1 MFELHRFLALL
12 SARNREF
19 LRDRTALLWNVI
31 MPVIIV
37 FGFAYAFNKEEVQL
51 FKVGIPSAESR
62 QLESDMRPF
71 FEMQHIQFIV
81 EGDMRHARERI
92 ERHQLDLLIDPANN
106 RYWVN
111 EQSPKGYVAEKL
123 LLGVDGDARRRTLSG
138 ERIRYVDWLIPG
150 VLAMNVMFSSL
161 FGVGYAI
168 VRYRRNGVLKRLKAT
183 PLTPVEFLSAQV
195 FSRLWLIVLTTIAVY
210 LGTDL
215 FVDFPMFGSYWL
227 LLLSLI
233 LGALSIISLALIVAA
248 RLANQEAANGLLN
261 LISWPMMLLSGVW
274 FSLEGS
280 PEWVQLVAQLLPL
293 THLIQAARMIM
304 LDGAGV
310 MAIGHHLLILLLMS
324 AVCIALGARLFRWE

>member
-1 MFELHRFLALL
+1 
-12 SARNREF
+12 
-19 LRDRTALLWNVI
+19 
-31 MPVIIV
+31 
-37 FGFAYAFNKEEVQL
+37 
-51 FKVGIPSAESR
+51 
-62 QLESDMRPF
+62 
-71 FEMQHIQFIV
+71 
-81 EGDMRHARERI
+81 
-92 ERHQLDLLIDPANN
+92 
-106 RYWVN
+106 
-111 EQSPKGYVAEKL
+111 
-123 LLGVDGDARRRTLSG
+123 
-138 ERIRYVDWLIPG
+138 
-150 VLAMNVMFSSL
+150 
-161 FGVGYAI
+161 VGYAI

>member
-1 MFELHRFLALL
+1 MFDLHRFLALL
-12 SARNREF
+12 TARNREF
-19 LRDRTALLWNVI
+19 LRDRTSLLWNVI

-51 FKVGIPSAESR
+51 FKVGVPSAYAMQIDSP
-62 QLESDMRPF
+62 MRPF
-71 FEMQHIQFIV
+71 FDTRHIQFIV
-81 EGDMRHARERI
+81 EEDMFHARERV
-92 ERHQLDLLIDPANN
+92 ERHQLDLLLDPEGN

-111 EQSPKGYVAEKL
+111 DKSPRGYVVEKL
-123 LLGVDGDARRRTLSG
+123 LLGVDGDAGRRTLSG

-150 VLAMNVMFSSL
+150 VLSMNVMFSSL

-195 FSRLWLIVLTTIAVY
+195 ISRLWLIVLTTIAVY

-215 FVDFPMFGSYWL
+215 FVGFSMFGSYAL
-227 LLLSLI
+227 LLLTLV
-233 LGALSIISLALIVAA
+233 LGALSMISLALIVAA

-261 LISWPMMLLSGVW
+261 LVSWPMMLLSGVW

-280 PEWVQLVAQLLPL
+280 PEWVQMLAQTLPL
-293 THLIQAARMIM
+293 THLIEAARKIM
-304 LDGAGV
+304 LDGAGL

-324 AVCIALGARLFRWE
+324 AICLGLGARLFRWE

>member
-1 MFELHRFLALL
+1 
-12 SARNREF
+12 
-19 LRDRTALLWNVI
+19 
-31 MPVIIV
+31 
-37 FGFAYAFNKEEVQL
+37 
-51 FKVGIPSAESR
+51 
-62 QLESDMRPF
+62 
-71 FEMQHIQFIV
+71 
-81 EGDMRHARERI
+81 
-92 ERHQLDLLIDPANN
+92 
-106 RYWVN
+106 
-111 EQSPKGYVAEKL
+111 
-123 LLGVDGDARRRTLSG
+123 
-138 ERIRYVDWLIPG
+138 
-150 VLAMNVMFSSL
+150 
-161 FGVGYAI
+161 
-168 VRYRRNGVLKRLKAT
+168 
-183 PLTPVEFLSAQV
+183 
-195 FSRLWLIVLTTIAVY
+195 
-210 LGTDL
+210 
-215 FVDFPMFGSYWL
+215 MFGSYWL